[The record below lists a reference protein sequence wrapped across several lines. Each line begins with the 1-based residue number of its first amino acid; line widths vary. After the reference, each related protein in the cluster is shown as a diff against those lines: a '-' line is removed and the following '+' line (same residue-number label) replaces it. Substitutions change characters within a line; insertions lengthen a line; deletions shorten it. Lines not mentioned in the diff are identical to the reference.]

1 MSNPKQLVYALS
13 FDVDQISQGAP
24 DFRLTVIDPR
34 RSRNPANGEGFN
46 VAHERRVGI
55 TNDGLKV
62 EGIPGK
68 MFENAEQICAWLK
81 KGKNYKVFRPEVAA
95 AAAAKAKAAAA
106 AAASRAQPQR
116 PMHSQQQ
123 QQQQQQQ
130 PYQQQQQQRAMQPNH
145 GFGNMQQGNMYN
157 QQVRGEIRARER
169 ESARARATLLLSS
182 HHMCSPAFSPP
193 LRLLSIYQYRA
204 PPPPPP
210 GYGYPAAAHRGMGGP
225 PPGAPPPP
233 PPPGGGGYGGYGG
246 RMQAPP
252 PGPPGVPQGMPPRPP
267 IGGGA
272 FPPNQMGGGRG
283 RAATQPAWMT
293 QHGQQQQQPPPAP
306 PAGAPAGRSRWGS
319 VS

>member
-123 QQQQQQQ
+123 QQQQQQ

-157 QQVRGEIRARER
+157 QQVRGEMRARER
-169 ESARARATLLLSS
+169 EGERERARARRFSYLPTTCAHLRFLLL
-182 HHMCSPAFSPP
+182 CVYSPFIST
-193 LRLLSIYQYRA
+193 
-204 PPPPPP
+204 
-210 GYGYPAAAHRGMGGP
+210 AHRHRLRRDTGTLPLHIAGWVDRPLARRRRRRRLAVVGM
-225 PPGAPPPP
+225 AATVVACRHRRRVRQVFRRVCRRAHQLV
-233 PPPGGGGYGGYGG
+233 GG
-246 RMQAPP
+246 RSLRIRWVVVV
-252 PGPPGVPQGMPPRPP
+252 GVPRLSR
-267 IGGGA
+267 
-272 FPPNQMGGGRG
+272 RG
-283 RAATQPAWMT
+283 
-293 QHGQQQQQPPPAP
+293 
-306 PAGAPAGRSRWGS
+306 
-319 VS
+319 